1 MMHHLLASC
10 VAVPTIEQ
18 RQQLVH
24 VLQGQERRLVGWVSD
39 ELASVRVYFG
49 KEVFVWIV

>member
-1 MMHHLLASC
+1 MMHRLLGSC

-24 VLQGQERRLVGWVSD
+24 VLQGQELSRLVGWVSD
-39 ELASVRVYFG
+39 ELTGVWVYFG
-49 KEVFVWIV
+49 KQVFV